1 MLCLRFS
8 VTARASRKCFLYRFR
23 QYQACCL
30 QRLTVHLHSGFQL
43 TTVESD
49 AAKSVHACPVKW
61 RAPQLIA
68 VRPQVQGL
76 HEMNLGRFI
85 LALDAVDSAKCE
97 VGASRVSYK
106 SGTLSSLRN
115 QGDLGPRNDL
125 LGCHGP
131 VEWLNPIVFRQ
142 RLVQEFPRS
151 PGLAKPHQALRQIGL
166 DVGGSLSLS
175 LRLLI

>member
-1 MLCLRFS
+1 MLSFLGSPALGACCCSSRSASSVRREASLACRGSCSNASESLKRYRICSATMLCLRFS
-8 VTARASRKCFLYRFR
+8 ATVRASRKCFLYRFR

-30 QRLTVHLHSGFQL
+30 QRLTAHLHSGFQL

-115 QGDLGPRNDL
+115 QGDLDR
-125 LGCHGP
+125 
-131 VEWLNPIVFRQ
+131 EMTY
-142 RLVQEFPRS
+142 
-151 PGLAKPHQALRQIGL
+151 
-166 DVGGSLSLS
+166 
-175 LRLLI
+175 